1 MASGDLEK
9 LLNGV
14 RKNRVKYFASGV
26 HKEYGYQKM
35 NQNIKSSLMGVY
47 DRFTL
52 QSFDLLNGGTQ
63 FIKASQS
70 FGLLDGVFNS
80 LSLQSLKSK
89 GLPLKDILCYP
100 KG

>member
-1 MASGDLEK
+1 
-9 LLNGV
+9 
-14 RKNRVKYFASGV
+14 
-26 HKEYGYQKM
+26 
-35 NQNIKSSLMGVY
+35 MGVY

-70 FGLLDGVFNS
+70 FGFLDGVFNS